1 MFDLGEAP
9 AAIGGKRVTLNEA
22 IDAAAQ
28 LLGAAALPV
37 IAGLRTDA
45 AGAVAAAA
53 LARRLRGVLDH
64 AESDAALRDFAA
76 MRSAGWIT
84 ATPMLVRAEADVVL
98 LVGDMQAGIGAMLAL
113 DRPPRLDEAQ
123 RPRRVLRFAIGADVT
138 ERLGCLRACVKQ
150 RAFAAPPELAALAG
164 DLRAARYGVVVWA
177 APALPALAVEMLC
190 GLIEDLNANTRFAGM
205 PLPGAGNVAG
215 VAQVLGW
222 ETGFPFRV
230 AFRDGVPVHDPW
242 RYEATRLVDNGE
254 ADAALWLDALG
265 EGPPPWR
272 RAVKLVALAP
282 PGARFA
288 AAPEV
293 ALAVGRPGVDHASAL
308 FDAAAATL
316 LASGPATSRGGPPAA
331 DLLDRIA
338 AALPC

>member
-1 MFDLGEAP
+1 MFDLGETP
-9 AAIGGKRVTLNEA
+9 AAIGGRRVTLNEA
-22 IDAAAQ
+22 I
-28 LLGAAALPV
+28 GAAAHLLGVASLPV

-64 AESDAALRDFAA
+64 ADSEAALRDFAA
-76 MRSAGWIT
+76 MRSAGRIT

-98 LVGDMQAGIGAMLAL
+98 LVGDMPADVAAMLAL
-113 DRPPRLDEAQ
+113 DRPPPLDEAR
-123 RPRRVLRFAIGADVT
+123 RPRRVERIAGGDDVT
-138 ERLGCLRACVKQ
+138 ERIGCVRALVKR
-150 RAFAAPPELAALAG
+150 RAIEAPPALVALA
-164 DLRAARYGVVVWA
+164 DVLRGARYGAVVWA
-177 APALPALAVEMLC
+177 AAALPTLAVEMLC
-190 GLIEDLNANTRFAGM
+190 GLIEDLNAKTRFAGV

-215 VAQVLGW
+215 VAQALGW

-230 AFRDGVPVHDPW
+230 AFRDGVPRHDPW
-242 RYEATRLVDNGE
+242 RFDATRLVDGGE

-272 RAVKLVALAP
+272 RPVKLVALAP

-288 AAPEV
+288 TAPDV
-293 ALAVGRPGVDHASAL
+293 ALAVGRPGVDHAAAL
-308 FDAAAATL
+308 FHSAAAAL
-316 LASGPATSRGGPPAA
+316 LASGPAAARGGPAAA
-331 DLLDRIA
+331 DLLARIT